1 MGPDALG
8 RGWHAQLEG
17 PGVSVLR
24 LLLRGWQLDSESS
37 WTNPHSASETSRAL
51 GGGGQNQPRGC
62 KMDAGR
68 TSVAFEALASSLPS
82 HSSPSRPLFSHPLL
96 HLPPVDPHLYPQ
108 VPSQLLHLAPS
119 CLSTARSPLGGGKPS
134 ILSRTSDLCV
144 NTLWWTLTAARRPPC
159 AQEGG

>member
-1 MGPDALG
+1 MPSWRVL
-8 RGWHAQLEG
+8 
-17 PGVSVLR
+17 VSLSSAFSSV
-24 LLLRGWQLDSESS
+24 GGS
-37 WTNPHSASETSRAL
+37 WTQRVAEPTPTQPLRPP
-51 GGGGQNQPRGC
+51 GPWGGQNQPRGC

-119 CLSTARSPLGGGKPS
+119 CLSTARSPRGGGKPS

-144 NTLWWTLTAARRPPC
+144 NTLW
-159 AQEGG
+159 